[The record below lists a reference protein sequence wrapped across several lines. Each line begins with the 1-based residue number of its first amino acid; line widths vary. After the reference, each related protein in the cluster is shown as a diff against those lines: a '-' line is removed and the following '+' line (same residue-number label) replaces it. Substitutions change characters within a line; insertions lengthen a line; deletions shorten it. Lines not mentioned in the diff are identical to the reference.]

1 MIENRIVEKYLTPYQ
16 NAGYY
21 NGRLVHYIEVVML
34 AGTNHVLTMYPVE
47 YISEEELKKEEKI
60 GFQKK
65 KLPSQIEKFNAR
77 YSQKK

>member
-1 MIENRIVEKYLTPYQ
+1 
-16 NAGYY
+16 
-21 NGRLVHYIEVVML
+21 ML